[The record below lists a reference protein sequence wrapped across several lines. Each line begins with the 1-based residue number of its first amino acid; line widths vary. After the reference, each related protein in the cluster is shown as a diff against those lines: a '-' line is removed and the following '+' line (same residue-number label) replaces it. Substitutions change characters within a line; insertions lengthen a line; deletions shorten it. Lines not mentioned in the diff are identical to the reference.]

1 MSVLLAPGVTQQG
14 RRRGR
19 GRRARASAVGG
30 NAGYAFVAPYTV
42 LLVVFGLAPALYA
55 IWLAF
60 TNAKG
65 QFVGLGQFIR
75 VAQDYRFVPAFLH
88 IGVYLAFWMFSL
100 VVFVVLI
107 ALMLHGRMRRTGVSM
122 RFLYYLPG
130 ALAGVSSVLLWLI
143 LLSPRSSPIKFILNW
158 FGWERLAQVIAP
170 GNLPILFTI
179 IAFWTG
185 AGGWIVIMHGAL
197 NNISLEII
205 EAAKIDGANVFQ
217 LARYIEVPMLR
228 KWIAYMAILAF
239 AAGTQLFVEP
249 SLVST
254 VSQGV
259 VSSTWSPN
267 QLAYSYAFE
276 AGDFNGAAA
285 ISVYLL
291 LVGIVCAA
299 VVVFKSGLFERD

>member
-1 MSVLLAPGVTQQG
+1 MTAIINRGG
-14 RRRGR
+14 RRTGAPRVT
-19 GRRARASAVGG
+19 ASRIGG
-30 NAGYAFVAPYTV
+30 KAGYVFVAPYGM
-42 LLVVFGLAPALYA
+42 LLLFFGLAPALYA

-60 TNAKG
+60 TNKNG
-65 QFVGLGQFIR
+65 QFVGLGQFTR
-75 VAQDYRFVPAFLH
+75 VYSDYRFLPAFAH
-88 IGVYLAFWMFSL
+88 IGLYLVFWMVTL
-100 VVFVVLI
+100 VVLVVAI
-107 ALMLHGRMRRTGVSM
+107 AIMLHGRMRRTGVAM

-143 LLSPRSSPIKFILNW
+143 LLSPRSSPIKFILEW

-170 GNLPILFTI
+170 DNLPVLFTI

-197 NNISLEII
+197 NNISHEIM
-205 EAAKIDGANVFQ
+205 EAARIDGANVFQ
-217 LARYIEVPMLR
+217 MARYIQIPMLR

-267 QLAYSYAFE
+267 QLAYSFAFE
-276 AGDFNGAAA
+276 SGDFNGAAA
-285 ISVYLL
+285 IAVYLL
-291 LVGIVCAA
+291 VIGVICAA
-299 VVVFKSGLFERD
+299 VVVFRSGLFERD